1 VASNYEVNIKLDT
14 KQAKDQL
21 RQLEERITK
30 LNRMA
35 LSGKASRQAAQE
47 SREKLK
53 LTNLELKNDLAL
65 LKVKEGELKLD
76 KQSFLLEK
84 QKSKAVASTNKQL
97 KETKLRQDRIS
108 NSRALGPSSPL
119 NFTNEGTLIPGAGI
133 GGSQPKSKGIFAS
146 ALISGSFPLLF
157 GQGLPGAV
165 AGGLGGGIGAAVG
178 GQMGGFAGGLVATSL
193 LQIFNNTA
201 DRLNTL
207 GSALND
213 PSKNIQVLT
222 ERIKFF
228 DKSVGTTISTLQSA
242 GLERTAAELARITLE
257 NRVGPGQL
265 EPIKMLNKEM
275 DKFGMLARDL
285 GMKINSVVAGPLTAF
300 FKFMNLIMGG
310 KNKTPKEDSN
320 KTVEQ
325 SITESL
331 NKFDELKPEL
341 DLARENLKALE
352 EQIEKNKKI
361 VEIGKERFRA
371 GEDLLEIEKDLGL
384 EGPMALRRL
393 ENSITG
399 LQDKRRLQKENLKLL
414 EEEVG
419 NAERLVEIFKLEK
432 QVLEAQ
438 GNELRDQLKLQ
449 EKQSSVIRGDAN
461 EKDLAIE
468 RKKVEVNKINRKLE
482 LERAELK
489 LVERDGNKRE
499 IQAQEEKIANLELEK
514 QLVIAIANERI
525 NAADPAIS
533 RMDELNRKMRD
544 LNDTTEQAVILSKAM
559 GESFEDSFKGIIKGT
574 MTVADA
580 FRNMLNKIA
589 DYFLDTAA
597 QMVATQFQKGLL
609 GLFSNLFNF
618 SITPE
623 TNVFEGF
630 DRGPASGVT
639 MKKFANGGRPPVGR
653 PSLVGERGPELFVP
667 NSAGTIIP
675 NHQLGG
681 MGSMNIVVNVD
692 ASGSNVEGDED
703 EGRALGIALS
713 AAIETELIKQ
723 KRPGGLL
730 A

>member
-1 VASNYEVNIKLDT
+1 MAGSNYEVNIKLNL

-21 RQLEERITK
+21 KQLEDRITK

-53 LTNLELKNDLAL
+53 ISNLELKNDLAL
-65 LKVKEGELKLD
+65 LKVKQNELKLD
-76 KQSFLLEK
+76 KQSFQLEK
-84 QKSKAVASTNKQL
+84 QKANVISKQT
-97 KETKLRQDRIS
+97 TGRGS
-108 NSRALGPSSPL
+108 N
-119 NFTNEGTLIPGAGI
+119 TTTT
-133 GGSQPKSKGIFAS
+133 GGNQPKGKGIAAS

-213 PSKNIQVLT
+213 PSENIEVLT

-242 GLERTAAELARITLE
+242 GLDRTAAELARITLA
-257 NRVGPGQL
+257 NRVGPAQL
-265 EPIKMLNKEM
+265 KPIKLLNKEM

-310 KNKTPKEDSN
+310 KNKTSKEDSN
-320 KTVEQ
+320 KTVDQ
-325 SITESL
+325 SISDAMNT
-331 NKFDELKPEL
+331 FDLKKPEL
-341 DLARENLKALE
+341 DTARENLRILE
-352 EQIEKNKKI
+352 EQIQKNQKI
-361 VEIGKERFRA
+361 IDLARERIKA
-371 GEDLLEIEKDLGL
+371 GERQLDVEKDLLPGEDRGIL
-384 EGPMALRRL
+384 NRL
-393 ENSITG
+393 QNQIVNLKG
-399 LQDKRRLQKENLKLL
+399 KRRIQKENLDIL
-414 EEEVG
+414 EEELG

-432 QVLEAQ
+432 QILEAQ

-449 EKQSSVIRGDAN
+449 QVQSSITRGDKP
-461 EKDLAIE
+461 EKALAIE
-468 RKKVEVNKINRKLE
+468 RKRVEINKVDRKLAI
-482 LERAELK
+482 ERAELK
-489 LVERDGNKRE
+489 LVERDGNERE
-499 IQAQEEKIANLELEK
+499 KQAQIEKIKNLELER

-544 LNDTTEQAVILSKAM
+544 LNDTTLQSVNLSKAM
-559 GESFEDSFKGIIKGT
+559 GESFEESFKGIINGT
-574 MTVADA
+574 MTIQDA

-589 DYFLDTAA
+589 DFFIDTAA
-597 QMVATQFQKGLL
+597 QLAATQLQKGVL

-618 SITPE
+618 STTPL
-623 TNVFEGF
+623 NDIQGDV
-630 DRGPASGVT
+630 RLA
-639 MKKFANGGRPPVGR
+639 ANGGPAGMRKPFI
-653 PSLVGERGPELFVP
+653 VGERGPELFVP
-667 NSAGTIIP
+667 NQSGNIIP
-675 NHQLGG
+675 NHDLAGIGG
-681 MGSMNIVVNVD
+681 GSTNIVVNVD
-692 ASGSNVEGDED
+692 ASGSSVEGDEQQ
-703 EGRALGIALS
+703 GRELGRVIS
-713 AAIETELIKQ
+713 AAVQSELIQQ

>member
-21 RQLEERITK
+21 RQLEERIAK

-53 LTNLELKNDLAL
+53 IGNLELKNELAV
-65 LKVKEGELKLD
+65 LKVKQNELKVE
-76 KQSFLLEK
+76 KQTFQLEK
-84 QKSKAVASTNKQL
+84 QKA
-97 KETKLRQDRIS
+97 
-108 NSRALGPSSPL
+108 
-119 NFTNEGTLIPGAGI
+119 NFVNRPKS
-133 GGSQPKSKGIFAS
+133 GGGGGGGNQPKGKGIAAS

-165 AGGLGGGIGAAVG
+165 AGGLGGGIGAAFG

-285 GMKINSVVAGPLTAF
+285 GMKINSLVAGPLTAF

-310 KNKTPKEDSN
+310 KNNTTKADSN

-331 NKFDELKPEL
+331 NTLDQLKPEL
-341 DLARENLKALE
+341 DTARADLKVKNDLFEANEKILNSARERIKAGESTFKVSQDIEKIHGRDLKTIQLQNDGLRTQKKNARDIVKSLE
-352 EQIEKNKKI
+352 EKI
-361 VEIGKERFRA
+361 
-371 GEDLLEIEKDLGL
+371 
-384 EGPMALRRL
+384 
-393 ENSITG
+393 
-399 LQDKRRLQKENLKLL
+399 
-414 EEEVG
+414 G
-419 NAERLVEIFKLEK
+419 NAERLAEIFKLEK
-432 QVLEAQ
+432 QILQAQ
-438 GNELRDQLKLQ
+438 GNELRDQLRLQ
-449 EKQSSVIRGDAN
+449 QMQSSVIRGDAS

-468 RKKVEVNKINRKLE
+468 RKKVEVAKVDRKLAI
-482 LERAELK
+482 ERAELK
-489 LVERDGNKRE
+489 VIERDGNKRE
-499 IQAQEEKIANLELEK
+499 IQAQEEKIKNLILERD
-514 QLVIAIANERI
+514 LVIAIGNERI

-533 RMDELNRKMRD
+533 RMDELNREMRD
-544 LNDTTEQAVILSKAM
+544 LNDTAKQAVILSKAM
-559 GESFEDSFKGIIKGT
+559 GESFEDSFKGIIRGT

-580 FRNMLNKIA
+580 FRNMLNKVA

-597 QMVATQFQKGLL
+597 RMVATQFQKGIL
-609 GLFSNLFNF
+609 GLFGNLFNF
-618 SITPE
+618 STTPVSDPLSSFTAAPVGE
-623 TNVFEGF
+623 
-630 DRGPASGVT
+630 VT
-639 MKKFANGGRPPVGR
+639 MKNFANGGRPPVGR

-675 NHQLGG
+675 NHKLGG
-681 MGSMNIVVNVD
+681 MGGMNIVVNVD

-703 EGRALGIALS
+703 EGRALGLALS

>member
-1 VASNYEVNIKLDT
+1 MASNYEVNIKLDT
-14 KQAKDQL
+14 KQATDQL
-21 RQLEERITK
+21 RKLEDRITR

-53 LTNLELKNDLAL
+53 LGNLELKNELAV
-65 LKVKEGELKLD
+65 LKVKQNELKLD
-76 KQSFLLEK
+76 KQSFQLEK
-84 QKSKAVASTNKQL
+84 QKA
-97 KETKLRQDRIS
+97 
-108 NSRALGPSSPL
+108 
-119 NFTNEGTLIPGAGI
+119 NFVNRPKNGGGGGTGN
-133 GGSQPKSKGIFAS
+133 QPKSKGIAAS

-157 GQGLPGAV
+157 GQGLPGAI

-300 FKFMNLIMGG
+300 FKFMNLIMGD
-310 KNKTPKEDSN
+310 KNKTPKEDSD

-331 NKFDELKPEL
+331 NKFDKLKPEL
-341 DLARENLKALE
+341 DIARSNVETLE
-352 EQIEKNKKI
+352 EQIRKKKEI
-361 VEIGKERFRA
+361 VEIGKERFRN

-384 EGPMALRRL
+384 KGDRALRRL
-393 ENSITG
+393 ENTITG
-399 LQDKRRLQKENLKLL
+399 DQTKLSLAKEKLKVL
-414 EEEVG
+414 EKEVG
-419 NAERLVEIFKLEK
+419 NAERLIEIFKIEEQILK
-432 QVLEAQ
+432 AQ

-449 EKQSSVIRGDAN
+449 EVQSSVIRGDAN

-468 RKKVEVNKINRKLE
+468 RKKVEVNKVNRKLE

-499 IQAQEEKIANLELEK
+499 IQAQEEKIRNLELEK
-514 QLVIAIANERI
+514 QLVIAIADERI

-544 LNDTTEQAVILSKAM
+544 LNDTTLQAVNLSKAM

-580 FRNMLNKIA
+580 FRNMLNRIA
-589 DYFLDTAA
+589 DFFLDTAA
-597 QMVATQFQKGLL
+597 QLAATQLQKGILS
-609 GLFSNLFNF
+609 LFGNMFNF
-618 SITPE
+618 STKPADSLSSFTAATPGE
-623 TNVFEGF
+623 
-630 DRGPASGVT
+630 VT
-639 MKKFANGGRPPVGR
+639 MADFRANGGPVRGGR
-653 PSLVGERGPELFVP
+653 SYVVGERGPEMFTPGV
-667 NSAGTIIP
+667 SGMVTP
-675 NHQLGG
+675 NHALGG
-681 MGSMNIVVNVD
+681 STNIVVNVD
-692 ASGSNVEGDED
+692 ASGSNVEGDE
-703 EGRALGIALS
+703 EQGRELGRMIS
-713 AAIETELIKQ
+713 VAIQSELIKQ
-723 KRPGGLL
+723 KRPGGML

>member
-1 VASNYEVNIKLDT
+1 MAGSNYEVNIKLDL
-14 KQAKDQL
+14 KQAKNQL
-21 RQLEERITK
+21 KVLEDRITK

-53 LTNLELKNDLAL
+53 ISNLELKNDLAL
-65 LKVKEGELKLD
+65 LKVKQNELKLD
-76 KQSFLLEK
+76 KQSFQLEK
-84 QKSKAVASTNKQL
+84 QKANVISKQTTGRGSST
-97 KETKLRQDRIS
+97 T
-108 NSRALGPSSPL
+108 
-119 NFTNEGTLIPGAGI
+119 T
-133 GGSQPKSKGIFAS
+133 GGNQPKGKGIAAS

-213 PSKNIQVLT
+213 PSNNIEVLT

-242 GLERTAAELARITLE
+242 GLDRTAAELARITLA

-265 EPIKMLNKEM
+265 KPIKLLNKEM

-325 SITESL
+325 SISDAM
-331 NKFDELKPEL
+331 NKFDLKKPEL
-341 DLARENLKALE
+341 DTARENLRILE
-352 EQIEKNKKI
+352 EQIQKNQKI
-361 VEIGKERFRA
+361 VDLAKERVRA
-371 GEDLLEIEKDLGL
+371 GEKVSKIEKDLFPEAKPGI
-384 EGPMALRRL
+384 LRRF
-393 ENSITG
+393 
-399 LQDKRRLQKENLKLL
+399 ENLTDNLRGDRREQKINLELL
-414 EEEVG
+414 EEELG
-419 NAERLVEIFKLEK
+419 NAERLVEIFELEK
-432 QVLEAQ
+432 QILEAQ

-449 EKQSSVIRGDAN
+449 QVQSSITRGDKP
-461 EKDLAIE
+461 EKALAIE
-468 RKKVEVNKINRKLE
+468 RKRVEINKVNRKLE
-482 LERAELK
+482 IERAELK
-489 LVERDGNKRE
+489 LVERDGNERE
-499 IQAQEEKIANLELEK
+499 KQAQREKIKNLILERD
-514 QLVIAIANERI
+514 LVTAIANERI

-544 LNDTTEQAVILSKAM
+544 LNDTTLQAVNLSKAM

-574 MTVADA
+574 MTVQDA

-589 DYFLDTAA
+589 DFFFDTAA
-597 QMVATQFQKGLL
+597 QLAATQLQKGVL

-618 SITPE
+618 STTPLNDIQS
-623 TNVFEGF
+623 TP
-630 DRGPASGVT
+630 RLA
-639 MKKFANGGRPPVGR
+639 ANGGPAGMRKPFI
-653 PSLVGERGPELFVP
+653 VGERGPELFVP
-667 NSAGTIIP
+667 NQSGNIIP
-675 NHQLGG
+675 NHDLAGIGG
-681 MGSMNIVVNVD
+681 GGTNIVVNVD
-692 ASGSNVEGDED
+692 ASGSSVEGDEQG
-703 EGRALGIALS
+703 GRELGLVLS
-713 AAIETELIKQ
+713 AAIESELIKQ

>member
-1 VASNYEVNIKLDT
+1 MASNYEVNIKLDT

-47 SREKLK
+47 NREKLK
-53 LTNLELKNDLAL
+53 LGNLELKNELAV
-65 LKVKEGELKLD
+65 LKVKQNELKID
-76 KQSFLLEK
+76 KQSFQLEK
-84 QKSKAVASTNKQL
+84 QKSREVNKP
-97 KETKLRQDRIS
+97 R
-108 NSRALGPSSPL
+108 N
-119 NFTNEGTLIPGAGI
+119 
-133 GGSQPKSKGIFAS
+133 GGGGGGNRPKGKGIVSS

-157 GQGLPGAV
+157 GQGL
-165 AGGLGGGIGAAVG
+165 AGGAAGALGGGIGAAVG

-201 DRLNTL
+201 DKLNTL

-310 KNKTPKEDSN
+310 KNNTTKADSD

-325 SITESL
+325 SITDSL
-331 NKFDELKPEL
+331 NKFDKLKPEL
-341 DLARENLKALE
+341 NLARENLKVLE
-352 EQIEKNKKI
+352 EQIKKNEQI
-361 VEIGKERFRA
+361 VKLGRERFRA
-371 GEDLLEIEKDLGL
+371 GEDLLEIEQDLGL

-393 ENSITG
+393 ENSIT
-399 LQDKRRLQKENLKLL
+399 LDKNKRRIQRENLEIL
-414 EEEVG
+414 EKEVG

-432 QVLEAQ
+432 QILEAQ

-449 EKQSSVIRGDAN
+449 EMQSSVIRGDAS
-461 EKDLAIE
+461 EKDLAIK
-468 RKKVEVNKINRKLE
+468 RKEVEVNKINRKLE
-482 LERAELK
+482 IERAELK
-489 LVERDGNKRE
+489 VIERDGNKRE
-499 IQAQEEKIANLELEK
+499 IQAQEEKIRNLILERD
-514 QLVIAIANERI
+514 LVIAIGNERI

-544 LNDTTEQAVILSKAM
+544 LNDTTLQAVNLSKAM

-580 FRNMLNKIA
+580 FRNMLNRIA
-589 DYFLDTAA
+589 DFFLDTAA
-597 QMVATQFQKGLL
+597 QLAATQLQKGILS
-609 GLFSNLFNF
+609 LFGNMFNF
-618 SITPE
+618 STKPNALDSFTAATPGE
-623 TNVFEGF
+623 
-630 DRGPASGVT
+630 VT
-639 MKKFANGGRPPVGR
+639 MADFRANGGPVRGGR
-653 PSLVGERGPELFVP
+653 SYVVGERGPEMFTPGV
-667 NSAGTIIP
+667 SGMVTP
-675 NHQLGG
+675 NHALGG
-681 MGSMNIVVNVD
+681 STNIVVNVD
-692 ASGSNVEGDED
+692 ASGSSVEGDE
-703 EGRALGIALS
+703 EQGRELGR
-713 AAIETELIKQ
+713 LISVAVQSEIVQQ

>member
-21 RQLEERITK
+21 RQLEERIAK

-53 LTNLELKNDLAL
+53 LGNLELKNELAV
-65 LKVKEGELKLD
+65 LKVKQNELKLD
-76 KQSFLLEK
+76 KQSFQLEK
-84 QKSKAVASTNKQL
+84 QKSREASKPRN
-97 KETKLRQDRIS
+97 
-108 NSRALGPSSPL
+108 
-119 NFTNEGTLIPGAGI
+119 
-133 GGSQPKSKGIFAS
+133 GGGGGNQPKGKGIAAS

-157 GQGLPGAV
+157 GQGLPGAI

-265 EPIKMLNKEM
+265 KPIKMLNKEM

-310 KNKTPKEDSN
+310 KNNTTKADSD
-320 KTVEQ
+320 KTVDQ

-331 NKFDELKPEL
+331 NKFDKLKPEL
-341 DLARENLKALE
+341 DTSRSNLKTLE
-352 EQIEKNKKI
+352 EQIDKNQKI
-361 VEIGKERFRA
+361 IDLAKERVRN
-371 GEDLLEIEKDLGL
+371 GERIVDVEKSLGL
-384 EGPMALRRL
+384 PQDMSLRRL
-393 ENSITG
+393 ENINDG
-399 LQDKRRLQKENLKLL
+399 LKQERSTQKNNLKLL
-414 EEEVG
+414 EEKVG

-432 QVLEAQ
+432 QILESQ
-438 GNELRDQLKLQ
+438 GNELRDQIRLQ
-449 EKQSSVIRGDAN
+449 QMQSSVIRGDAS

-468 RKKVEVNKINRKLE
+468 RKRVDVAKVDRKLAIE
-482 LERAELK
+482 KAELK
-489 LVERDGNKRE
+489 VIERNGNKRE
-499 IQAQEEKIANLELEK
+499 IQAQEEKIRNLILERD
-514 QLVIAIANERI
+514 LVIAIGNERI

-544 LNDTTEQAVILSKAM
+544 LNDTTLQAVNLSKAM
-559 GESFEDSFKGIIKGT
+559 GESFEESFKGIIKGT
-574 MTVADA
+574 MTVTDA

-589 DYFLDTAA
+589 DFFIDTAA
-597 QMVATQFQKGLL
+597 QLAATQLQKGLL
-609 GLFSNLFNF
+609 GLFSNMFNF
-618 SITPE
+618 STDPLDSFTAAPTGE
-623 TNVFEGF
+623 
-630 DRGPASGVT
+630 VT
-639 MKKFANGGRPPVGR
+639 MADFKRANGGPVRGGK
-653 PSLVGERGPELFVP
+653 SYIVGERGPEMFTPGV
-667 NSAGTIIP
+667 SGMITP
-675 NHQLGG
+675 NHALGG
-681 MGSMNIVVNVD
+681 STNIVVNVD
-692 ASGSNVEGDED
+692 ASGSSVEGDED
-703 EGRALGIALS
+703 RGRELGRLISVAVQS
-713 AAIETELIKQ
+713 ELVQQ